1 MSGPVSARDRLIV
14 ALDLPKIAEARAL
27 VDRIGGSVTFYKVG
41 LELLLG
47 GGLELARALKG
58 EGKRVF
64 LDLKLLDISN
74 TVESAV
80 RNAAGLGVDFLT
92 IHGHDRK
99 TLAAAVAGRGTSAL
113 RLLSVTVMTH
123 LDSADLAEQG
133 IASAPADLVL
143 RRARMAHAAGIDGVI
158 ASGQEAAAVRA
169 ATGAGFLIV
178 TPGIRPA
185 GSAAGDQTRIM
196 TPAAAIAAGADY
208 LVVGRPITG
217 AADPQMVAEAIAG
230 EIAWAMSQQA

>member
-27 VDRIGGSVTFYKVG
+27 VDRLGESVTFYKVG
-41 LELLLG
+41 LELLFG
-47 GGLELARALKG
+47 GGLELARALKR

-80 RNAAGLGVDFLT
+80 RNAAGLGVDFMT

-123 LDSADLAEQG
+123 LDGADLAEQG

-143 RRARMAHAAGIDGVI
+143 RRARMAHAAGLDGVI
-158 ASGQEAAAVRA
+158 ASGHEAAAVRA
-169 ATGAGFLIV
+169 ATGPGFLIV
-178 TPGIRPA
+178 TPGIRPE

-217 AADPQMVAEAIAG
+217 AADPRMAAEAIAG
-230 EIAWAMSQQA
+230 EIAEATSQQA